1 MKLPCE
7 MILDLLPLYHDGVCS
22 PVSKTLVAEHLKD
35 CPDCAGAMEVL
46 KSDLQMP
53 KLESDEAK
61 PLKSIKRRWTKKAWI
76 TGLLIGV
83 LLFFGWVELTQH
95 RSVKIAPEDYEVTKV
110 IQFSNG
116 MYYLEYRIP
125 YDYNGIGADLRRTED
140 GAVYFQEY
148 RPILARRD
156 TEKGIIRDNIIDPEN
171 HRTDMGTE
179 MPMTAFYLGSPGSE
193 DAVLLWSAEEDYPMA
208 TPEEEQEYLYQHIF
222 R

>member
-1 MKLPCE
+1 
-7 MILDLLPLYHDGVCS
+7 
-22 PVSKTLVAEHLKD
+22 
-35 CPDCAGAMEVL
+35 
-46 KSDLQMP
+46 
-53 KLESDEAK
+53 
-61 PLKSIKRRWTKKAWI
+61 
-76 TGLLIGV
+76 
-83 LLFFGWVELTQH
+83 
-95 RSVKIAPEDYEVTKV
+95 
-110 IQFSNG
+110 

-125 YDYNGIGADLRRTED
+125 YDYNGMRADLLRAED
-140 GAVYFQEY
+140 GAVYLQEY

-208 TPEEEQEYLYQHIF
+208 TPEEERVHLYQHIF